1 MKHGI
6 WVTNQFVRSG
16 EKGGKDDMQYPS
28 LNTETAE
35 LWKTLNCGKKTEK
48 K

>member
-28 LNTETAE
+28 LNTETAIA
-35 LWKTLNCGKKTEK
+35 NCGKKTEK